1 MMKLIHTN
9 ELNDTQKAA
18 VMQLWNQEYPL
29 QLKYETI
36 TDLDHYLS
44 GLPGAEHFLY
54 TGESGEIFGWAF
66 KFSRESVKWFAIII
80 DSTIHKQGIGTL
92 LLDQLKDQETT
103 LSGWVVDHNS
113 YALTNGKA
121 YVSPLAFYLKNGFKV
136 LAGQRVESSRLSA
149 AKIIWNAELY

>member
-1 MMKLIHTN
+1 MELIHTN
-9 ELNDTQKAA
+9 ELNNTQKAA

-36 TDLDHYLS
+36 ADLDHYLS
-44 GLPGAEHFLY
+44 GLQGTEHFLY
-54 TGESGEIFGWAF
+54 TGESGEILGWAF
-66 KFSRESVKWFAIII
+66 KFSRESVKWFAIIL
-80 DSTIHKQGIGTL
+80 DSTIHKQGVGTL

-121 YVSPLAFYLKNGFKV
+121 YVSPLSFYLKNGFKV

-149 AKIIWNAELY
+149 AKIIWNAE